1 MNIKNILI
9 LTVTGLFLIN
19 LISGL
24 DVNISSG
31 ENYSI
36 TLPESYSYYVIE
48 GNSSSLEEYINVT
61 SNGNVVNIGISK
73 YMPTTSFSITFYNSK
88 GEAVGG
94 GSGSSVYK
102 RIEITPKY
110 YYPNCDEGKSKC
122 VGSDLWYCENGEW
135 KSTKCD
141 YDCEDGVCIEEEKP
155 ETNKTN
161 NSIWIILLMLIGLIL
176 LVVFCIISFKK
187 RHMPN
192 GTERRIKENETKIN
206 GQES

>member
-1 MNIKNILI
+1 MKKILFTSFLLLLMISSISALEMSAGDTYEFDIGTTEHAYYNITGIDSGYLTITQDGQNII
-9 LTVTGLFLIN
+9 IN
-19 LISGL
+19 L
-24 DVNISSG
+24 
-31 ENYSI
+31 
-36 TLPESYSYYVIE
+36 
-48 GNSSSLEEYINVT
+48 
-61 SNGNVVNIGISK
+61 SK
-73 YMPTTSFSITFYNSK
+73 YAPNSIFTIDFYVLREKRRS
-88 GEAVGG
+88 
-94 GSGSSVYK
+94 SGSSGVG
-102 RIEITPKY
+102 RIEEVPINIAKIIS
-110 YYPNCDEGKSKC
+110 NCDLGAKKC

-141 YDCEDGVCIEEEKP
+141 YDCEDGICIEEEKP

-187 RHMPN
+187 RYMPN